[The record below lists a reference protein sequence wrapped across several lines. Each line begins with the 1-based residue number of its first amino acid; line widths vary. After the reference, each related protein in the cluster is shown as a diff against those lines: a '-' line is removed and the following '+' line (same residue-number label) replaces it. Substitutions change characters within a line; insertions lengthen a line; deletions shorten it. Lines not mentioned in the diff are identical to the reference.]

1 MLVLAP
7 FLGFIKR
14 VFIKPLYLYL
24 PRILVGER
32 GRKKNGL
39 GLKNSL
45 RINQSLGRS
54 YLYELP
60 RLDAMG

>member
-7 FLGFIKR
+7 FLWFIKR

-32 GRKKNGL
+32 GKKMAWDSEFSED
-39 GLKNSL
+39 NS
-45 RINQSLGRS
+45 I
-54 YLYELP
+54 
-60 RLDAMG
+60 MK